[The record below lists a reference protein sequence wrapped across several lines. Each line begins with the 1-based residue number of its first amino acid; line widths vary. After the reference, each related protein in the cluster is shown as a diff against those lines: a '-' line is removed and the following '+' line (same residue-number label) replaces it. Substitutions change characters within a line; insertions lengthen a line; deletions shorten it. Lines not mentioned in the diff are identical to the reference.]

1 MDTILS
7 FFILFHNP
15 PPSPYMKQKITDEI
29 KEILSQSVNW
39 AKLEVEYIKLTA
51 AEKLIVLLSTMIILA
66 VVMVLLLPVFI
77 MLLFALADV
86 FKLFMVPA
94 LAYLSV
100 AGIVLVLILLL
111 FVFRK
116 TLVIDPVARFMTRLI
131 LEKHSAN
138 NHNP

>member
-1 MDTILS
+1 
-7 FFILFHNP
+7 
-15 PPSPYMKQKITDEI
+15 MKQKITEEI
-29 KEILSQSVNW
+29 KDILTQSVSW

-51 AEKLIVLLSTMIILA
+51 AEKLIVLLSTMIILG
-66 VVMVLLLPVFI
+66 VLMVLLLPVFI

-86 FKLFMVPA
+86 FKLLMSPA

-100 AGIVLVLILLL
+100 AGIVLILIFLL

-131 LEKHSAN
+131 LEKN
-138 NHNP
+138 TGK